1 VRIATLGPAGTFSE
15 LAASEFAASAAASA
29 NLQFY
34 PSLQRT
40 LAAVGVDCEIA
51 VVPLENIVEGVVS
64 PVIDGLLKQP
74 LQIIAE
80 LSIPVRFSLVANH
93 HKPQRIYAQ
102 FVAQGQCSEALA
114 RCNAPIISTAS
125 NTEALHLL
133 LAQEGPAAAL
143 VPEHTIAGHSFAH
156 VVHDVTD
163 VAHNQTRFIV
173 LQPSQDLPA
182 RDPAQRYKSAIIIVD
197 DADHPGLLVEHLQ
210 AFALARVNLTALVS
224 RPTGQRFGAY
234 HFFIELEGH
243 VHDANVQR
251 ALALIKA
258 SNQVIELGSYSY
270 SNASVSAAI

>member
-1 VRIATLGPAGTFSE
+1 MNIATLGPAGTFSE
-15 LAASEFAASAAASA
+15 LAAIEFAASLEQPAS
-29 NLQFY
+29 LQFY

-40 LAAVGVDCEIA
+40 LAAVGRDCPVA
-51 VVPLENIVEGVVS
+51 VVPLENIVEGIVS

-80 LSIPVRFSLVANH
+80 LSIPVRFSLLANH
-93 HKPQRIYAQ
+93 HKPTKVFAQ

-114 RCNAPIISTAS
+114 RLNAPIISTAS

-133 LAQEGPAAAL
+133 LAQEEPAAAL
-143 VPEHTIAGHSFAH
+143 VPEHAIGDHSFAH

-163 VAHNQTRFIV
+163 VAHNETRFVV
-173 LQPSQDLPA
+173 LREPQPLPE
-182 RDPAQRYKSAIIIVD
+182 RRSDQLYKSAIIIVD

-243 VHDANVQR
+243 LSDANVQR

-258 SNQVIELGSYSY
+258 SNQVLELGSYGY
-270 SNASVSAAI
+270 SNASSSCK

>member
-1 VRIATLGPAGTFSE
+1 VKIATLGPAGTFSE
-15 LAASEFAASAAASA
+15 LAAAEFAANLGQPAS
-29 NLQFY
+29 LHFY

-40 LAAVGVDCEIA
+40 LAAVGLDCPVA

-93 HKPQRIYAQ
+93 HKPQKVFAQ

-114 RCNAPIISTAS
+114 RINAPVITTAS

-143 VPEHTIAGHSFAH
+143 VPEHAIGAHSFTH

-163 VAHNQTRFIV
+163 VPHNETRFIV
-173 LQPSQDLPA
+173 LQPAQALAAVEPG
-182 RDPAQRYKSAIIIVD
+182 QRYKSAIIIVD

-243 VHDANVQR
+243 LSDARIQR

-258 SNQVIELGSYSY
+258 SNQVLELGSYRY
-270 SNASVSAAI
+270 SSASSSCK

>member
-1 VRIATLGPAGTFSE
+1 MRIATLGPAGTFSE
-15 LAASEFAASAAASA
+15 LAAAEFAASIAEPAS
-29 NLQFY
+29 LQFY
-34 PSLQRT
+34 PSLVRT
-40 LAAVGVDCEIA
+40 LAAVGTECPVA
-51 VVPLENIVEGVVS
+51 VVPFENIVEGVVS

-93 HKPQRIYAQ
+93 HKPQKVFAQ

-114 RCNAPIISTAS
+114 RLNAPIITTAS

-133 LAQEGPAAAL
+133 LAQDQPAAAL
-143 VPEHTIAGHSFAH
+143 IPEHALGDHSFTE
-156 VVHDVTD
+156 VVHDVAD
-163 VAHNQTRFIV
+163 VAHNETRFMV
-173 LQPSQDLPA
+173 LQQPQPLAAPVAD
-182 RDPAQRYKSAIIIVD
+182 QRYKSAIIIVD

-243 VHDANVQR
+243 LQDAAVQR

-258 SNQVIELGSYSY
+258 SNKVLELGSYSY
-270 SNASVSAAI
+270 SSASSSCK